1 MISVRCLIFDTEC
14 SRDSLLNTVQS
25 ILPRLSET
33 TQVRLLI
40 DDEDSAVAAGY
51 QQCAK
56 APLPTACVC
65 LDDLEEGEAH
75 TLKVELESLFEQA
88 RATVFETQLVLQP
101 DWQIGQR
108 TPGTVQL
115 CTFQQKHDI
124 SRAEFVAIW
133 RDSHTQIAIDTQST
147 FGYFQNL
154 ALEGQ
159 DSGFDALV
167 EEHFPIEAATSPEA
181 FFDAV
186 GDPAKL
192 KHNIDCM
199 MQSCARFIQQDTINV
214 IHLSEYKIH

>member
-14 SRDSLLNTVQS
+14 SQDSLLKTIQP
-25 ILPRLSET
+25 ILPTLSET

-40 DDEDSAVAAGY
+40 DDEDSAVASGY
-51 QQCAK
+51 QQCAQ
-56 APLPTACVC
+56 APLPKACVC
-65 LDDLEEGEAH
+65 LDDLEESEAH

-88 RATVFETQLVLQP
+88 RATVFDTQLVLKP

-115 CTFQQKHDI
+115 CTFQQKRDI
-124 SRAEFVAIW
+124 SREAFIAIW
-133 RDSHTQIAIDTQST
+133 RNSHTQIAIDTQST

-154 ALEGQ
+154 VLEGQ

-167 EEHFPIEAATSPEA
+167 EEHFPIQAATSPEA

-199 MQSCARFIQQDTINV
+199 MESCARFIQQDTINV
-214 IHLSEYKIH
+214 IHLSEYKIQ

>member
-1 MISVRCLIFDTEC
+1 M
-14 SRDSLLNTVQS
+14 LLK
-25 ILPRLSET
+25 LSET
-33 TQVRLLI
+33 TQVRLLVG
-40 DDEDSAVAAGY
+40 DEDSAVAVGY

-56 APLPTACVC
+56 PPLPKACVC
-65 LDDLEEGEAH
+65 LDNLEEAEAPK
-75 TLKVELESLFEQA
+75 LKTELEALFTG
-88 RATVFETQLVLQP
+88 ATVTLFDTRLVLQP
-101 DWQIGQR
+101 DWQVGQR

-115 CTFQQKHDI
+115 CTFKQKQDI
-124 SRAEFVAIW
+124 SREEFVAIW

-181 FFDAV
+181 FFDAA

-199 MQSCARFIQQDTINV
+199 MESCARFIQQDTINV
-214 IHLSEYKIH
+214 IHLSEYKIQ